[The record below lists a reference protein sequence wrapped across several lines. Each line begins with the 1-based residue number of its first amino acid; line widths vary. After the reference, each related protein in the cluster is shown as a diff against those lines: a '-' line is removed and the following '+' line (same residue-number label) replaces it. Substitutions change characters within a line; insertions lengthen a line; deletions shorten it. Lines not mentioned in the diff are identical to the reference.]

1 MFKFLLTRYLK
12 KREDE
17 VWSVYEMFGGP
28 HEHSWCLAGK
38 WYRSQGLS

>member
-28 HEHSWCLAGK
+28 VSTRGAWPESGIAAK
-38 WYRSQGLS
+38 V